1 MLKPL
6 NTTPSSWRYKALIGT
21 GGIGSGT
28 FFAFKGDHTLGR
40 EESRAGRF
48 LDRRD
53 YCKLHIIEHYIQV
66 LLGEPFRT
74 LAVGKVGDD
83 APGRQMIDEMREAG
97 LSVQHIE
104 VAPGLQTLYSIC
116 FVYPDG
122 TGGNLTVDDSAS
134 QHVDAALIRRSE
146 PEFARVAGAGI
157 ALAAPEVPLDARG
170 ELLRLGRQYRFFNT
184 ASFTSGEL
192 RTPQARDLL
201 PLVDLLALN
210 IDEAAA
216 LASIPTDG
224 PAQNVALAAVKS
236 LQAVQPRIRC
246 SITAG
251 KQGSWTWDGRS
262 LSFAPAHSVTVVNTA
277 GAGDSFL
284 AGMIVGMALGLPLPE
299 AQQLATLIAA
309 CKVTSAHTINKT
321 IDRNTLRTFAAAVH
335 APLADAVHRLLENPS

>member
-1 MLKPL
+1 MKPL
-6 NTTPSSWRYKALIGT
+6 NTNPAAWRYKALIGT

-28 FFAFKGDHTLGR
+28 FFAFRGDHTLGR

-97 LSVQHIE
+97 LSVERVE

-134 QHVDAALIRRSE
+134 EHVDAALIRRTE
-146 PEFARVAGAGI
+146 PDFARFAGAGI
-157 ALAAPEVPLDARG
+157 SLAAPEVPLEARA

-184 ASFTSGEL
+184 ACFTSGEL
-192 RTPQARDLL
+192 RTQQARDLL
-201 PLVDLLALN
+201 PLVDFLALN

-216 LASIPTDG
+216 VAGIPADG
-224 PAQNVALAAVKS
+224 PAQGIALTAIKA
-236 LQAVQPRIRC
+236 LQAIQPRIHC

-251 KQGSWTWDGRS
+251 KRGSWTWDGRS
-262 LSFAPAHSVTVVNTA
+262 LFFAQAHAVTVANTA
-277 GAGDSFL
+277 GAGDSFF
-284 AGMIVGMALGLPLPE
+284 AGMIVGMVLGLSLPE

-309 CKVTSAHTINKT
+309 CKVTCTHTINKT
-321 IDRNTLRTFAAAVH
+321 IDRDTLRTFATEAR
-335 APLADAVHRLLENPS
+335 APLADTIRHLLENQP